1 MAVRMSSGLRRGKT
15 QVEMRPTS
23 ARTLESVF
31 DMLHAEIAD
40 SRVLDLY
47 AGIGSYGVLALRRG
61 ADVAVLV
68 DKSREAEKRMKRA
81 ITQYHLEDRS
91 VVHCEDVQHF
101 LNNANRFTE
110 PFNIIFADPP
120 YEKIVPSEL
129 LEHILDSKLLAPH
142 GIIVFEHSKR
152 QAPPDIVGLKL
163 RKSRVFGDTTVSI
176 WDAVS

>member
-1 MAVRMSSGLRRGKT
+1 MPVRMSSGLRRGKT

-31 DMLHAEIAD
+31 DMLHAEIAET
-40 SRVLDLY
+40 RVLDLY

-61 ADVAVLV
+61 ADVAVFV
-68 DKSREAEKRMKRA
+68 DKSRESEKRMKRA
-81 ITQYHLEDRS
+81 LAQFHLEDRS
-91 VVHCEDVQHF
+91 VVHCEDVNHF
-101 LNNANRFTE
+101 LHNASRFTE

-120 YEKIVPSEL
+120 YEKVVPAEL
-129 LEHILDSKLLAPH
+129 LENILDSKLLAPN

-152 QAPPDIVGLKL
+152 QAPPDVIGLKL

-176 WDAVS
+176 WDSVV